1 VYIRIKYTLIKIPG
15 VKRCLYRVM
24 SVMWPVERKPLL
36 VFWETTKAC
45 KLACKHC
52 RAEAIEKPL
61 PGELST
67 REAYRLIDMVTDF
80 GKPYPILVLTGGDP
94 LMRKD
99 IKEIVEYAVGQGL
112 KTALSPAVTPL
123 LEENIEW
130 IANSGLNAVSLS
142 IDSSRPEIHDA
153 IRGIPGVWERSF
165 RVLHSLLERGVNV
178 QVNSVIMK
186 STKDDLA
193 DLFAKIRDAGVKTWE
208 VFYLVPTGR
217 ATMDEMLT
225 PEEWEDVSHFLHEAS
240 RYGVTIRTTEGPMY
254 RRVAWMRSVL
264 LKYGY
269 DPDKILEPGPL
280 YHRLVERLRELLGPP
295 TETPRVPVMF
305 TRDGLGIVFVS
316 YDGNVYPSGFLK
328 ASAGNIR
335 RESLVNIYRESKLF
349 KLLRSASYKGNC
361 GRCEFR
367 RICGGSRAR
376 AFAVTGDPFGQD
388 TACGYKPGTYIRIIQ
403 DLGLDVDVPG

>member
-1 VYIRIKYTLIKIPG
+1 MK
-15 VKRCLYRVM
+15 
-24 SVMWPVERKPLL
+24 WPVETKPLL

-67 REAYRLIDMVTDF
+67 DEAYRLIDMITEF

-94 LMRKD
+94 LMRRD
-99 IKEIVEYAVGQGL
+99 IKEIVEYAVGKGL

-123 LEENIEW
+123 LEDQIDW
-130 IANSGLNAVSLS
+130 IAGSGLNAVSIS
-142 IDSSRPEIHDA
+142 IDSPRPEVHDA
-153 IRGIPGVWERSF
+153 IRGIPGVWERSVK
-165 RVLHSLLERGVNV
+165 VLKSLIERGVNV
-178 QVNSVIMK
+178 QVNSVVMN
-186 STKDDLA
+186 STKNDLA
-193 DLFAKIRDAGVKTWE
+193 DLLAMIKDLGVKTWE

-217 ATMDEMLT
+217 ASMDEMLR

-254 RRVAWMRSVL
+254 RRVAWMRSIL
-264 LKYGY
+264 LKHGY
-269 DPDKILEPGPL
+269 DPDKYLKPGLL
-280 YHRLVERLRELLGPP
+280 YRRLVARLRELLGQPQ
-295 TETPRVPVMF
+295 ETPRVPVMF

-335 RESLVNIYRESKLF
+335 REPLPRIYRESQLF
-349 KLLRSASYKGNC
+349 KLLRSTAYKGNC

-367 RICGGSRAR
+367 KICGGSRAR

-388 TACGYKPGTYIRIIQ
+388 TACGYRPGTYVRVLRE
-403 DLGLDVDVPG
+403 LGLNVELPG